1 MALIRLAAFLLI
13 AASFVTTAE
22 AQERTFVHRFETKT
36 VFLEVAEHWIEVWS
50 VRDGEC
56 MMYPSSPEATDTAL
70 RFKGG
75 TTWQLARSENGIE
88 VTFPKGRTVR
98 YETTKKE
105 PEALCGFHGRD
116 I

>member
-1 MALIRLAAFLLI
+1 MTRLAALTLI
-13 AASFVTTAE
+13 VASLVTTAE

-36 VFLEVAEHWIEVWS
+36 VYLEVAEHWLEVWS
-50 VRDGEC
+50 VTDEGC

-75 TTWQLARSENGIE
+75 TTWELAATEGGME
-88 VTFPKGRTVR
+88 VTFPEGRTVTYKR
-98 YETTKKE
+98 TERE
-105 PEALCGFHGRD
+105 PEQICGFHGRD

>member
-1 MALIRLAAFLLI
+1 MTRLAALLLVV
-13 AASFVTTAE
+13 ASFVTTAE
-22 AQERTFVHRFETKT
+22 AQTEQTFRHEFADRTVY
-36 VFLEVAEHWIEVWS
+36 LEVAEHWLEVWS
-50 VRDGEC
+50 VQDGEC

-75 TTWQLARSENGIE
+75 TTWKLAATEGGME
-88 VTFPKGRTVR
+88 VTFPEGRTVR
-98 YETTKKE
+98 YETTEKE

>member
-1 MALIRLAAFLLI
+1 MTRLAALLLI
-13 AASFVTTAE
+13 VASFVTTAE

-36 VFLEVAEHWIEVWS
+36 VFLEVSEHWLEVWS
-50 VRDGEC
+50 VQDGEC

-70 RFKGG
+70 RFAGG
-75 TTWQLARSENGIE
+75 TTWQLAATEGGMN

-98 YETTKKE
+98 YETTEKE
-105 PEALCGFHGRD
+105 PEAICGFHGRD